1 MDFLTQDEIKKN
13 IVTNINAGMKAL
25 GKTQQELADFLG
37 VAQQTVSKYCVGL
50 NVPNEATMNKIA
62 YFLGVS
68 VNELYGN
75 EPLVFLSDEEKE
87 FVLKLRSDSEF
98 KNAIKKI
105 VESGNPTI
113 DEMSI
118 VKKLRENPSMI
129 EIVKRV
135 LDIKD

>member
-1 MDFLTQDEIKKN
+1 M
-13 IVTNINAGMKAL
+13 
-25 GKTQQELADFLG
+25 
-37 VAQQTVSKYCVGL
+37 SS
-50 NVPNEATMNKIA
+50 NEATMNKIA

-75 EPLVFLSDEEKE
+75 EPLVFLSDEEKA
-87 FVLKLRSDSEF
+87 FVLKLRSDSDF
-98 KNAIKKI
+98 KDAIKKI

-113 DEMSI
+113 DEMNI

-135 LDIKD
+135 LDI